1 MKLIRTFSIYTVA
14 SFINKG
20 VMFSIIPF
28 LTNVISTEQNG
39 ILSLYGIF
47 VMFIIPFI
55 LMGFSNSIMIEYSR
69 LDEAEY
75 RQFFSSSLAL
85 STLSF
90 ILILLLFLSF
100 GHLITFMVGA
110 PYRLLLFGIL
120 YAYCNIYFEAI
131 LAYNRTIQKPFVYF
145 WLSILKNL
153 LEVSLIVWLVI
164 GLRKGVE
171 GKVVSSLVV
180 VACVFLF
187 ALYYFNKNSL
197 LTWNIK
203 RKYINSEFRFGISQV
218 FFQLNL
224 FILASTD
231 KFMINHILHN
241 TAGLGVYFVANQ
253 FAFIINVI
261 VTSFFLSY
269 QPQLYTYLSNLTL
282 ENKYRLVKVK
292 YLFAGFLL
300 ICTLGLC
307 FLTPVFYHLF
317 IKNLSYH
324 GGISFVAWN
333 AFAFFFWG
341 LYALFLGYLYYFRK
355 NRIVIIFSILS
366 SVVCV
371 SINYLFISHFGIIG
385 AAYADL
391 LTYIILFLAMVFTVL
406 RVTKIDLPWFDFK
419 GLFMNNKL
427 NPKYT

>member
-1 MKLIRTFSIYTVA
+1 MKMIKTFSIYTLA

-20 VMFSIIPF
+20 IMFAIIPF

-55 LMGFSNSIMIEYSR
+55 LMGFSNSIMIEYQR
-69 LDEAEY
+69 LDKSEY
-75 RQFFSSSLAL
+75 KMFFSSSLAL

-90 ILILLLFLSF
+90 IVILLLFLVF
-100 GHLITFMVGA
+100 GKFITHVIGA
-110 PYRLLLFGIL
+110 PYKLLFFGIL
-120 YAYCNIYFEAI
+120 YSYCNIYFEAI
-131 LAYNRTIQKPFVYF
+131 LAFIRTIQKPVTYF

-153 LEVSLIVWLVI
+153 LEVLLIAWLVI
-164 GLRKGVE
+164 SLKKGVD
-171 GKVVSSLVV
+171 GKIVASLIV

-187 ALYYFNKNSL
+187 AIYYFNKNNL

-203 RKYINSEFRFGISQV
+203 RKYIHSEFRFGISQI

-231 KFMINHILHN
+231 KYLIGHLLHD
-241 TAGLGVYFVANQ
+241 TAGLGVYFVSNQ

-261 VTSFFLSY
+261 VTAFFLSY
-269 QPQLYTYLSNLTL
+269 QPQLYSYLSNLTL
-282 ENKYRLVKVK
+282 ENKYKLVKMK

-300 ICTLGLC
+300 ICTFFLC
-307 FLTPVFYHLF
+307 YLTPVFYHLF
-317 IKNLSYH
+317 IKNTSYH
-324 GGISFVAWN
+324 SGIGFVAWN

-341 LYALFLGYLYYFRK
+341 LYALFLGYLYFFRK
-355 NRIVIIFSILS
+355 NRIVIVFSICS
-366 SVVCV
+366 SILCV
-371 SINYLFISHFGIIG
+371 LLNFIFIRHFGIMG

-391 LTYIILFLAMVFTVL
+391 LTYFILFLSMVITVL
-406 RVTKIDLPWFDFK
+406 RVVKIELPWFDFK
-419 GLFMNNKL
+419 GLFLNYKM
-427 NPKYT
+427 NPKYI